1 MRNIKNFRV
10 FEGEEVKDKTI
21 YVLIGP
27 PSVGKSTWIKTKFG
41 EIQPF
46 VINRDDIVEKVAE
59 EYGWTYDDLFSLPI
73 KDIEKEGDKN
83 EKYGTVIKSP
93 AYMTWAPLSYDKVLE
108 ANGKIQDIFNKRIA
122 EGKGK
127 ENIVVDMTNMNSGSR
142 KGALKV
148 IEGVEGEYHKV
159 AVVFNF
165 KGAEEI
171 IKKMAAK
178 RSEEMKA
185 KGKSKTIP
193 PAAFDRMFTSY
204 DLQDDKGI
212 PFDEEKIK
220 DVLSKEGFDEVVSV
234 DNTAEL
240 KRVIDESEKSV
251 AENKNN
257 MKYLK
262 LFESFVN
269 EELNPE
275 TYKRA
280 AAGIRERDKKDLEQR
295 KKLGLLP
302 EYEEDFLLDKDGN
315 LIKDEKGN
323 PIRKAD
329 ASAKN
334 LEDHAKEIEARIK
347 AEQGAKSEQEPQIEI
362 PEELEVLRVEIG
374 KTTTPNQIIELWNDC
389 VLPDNM
395 NDDSELVKFRDGFF
409 YNKRGEK
416 FPTDSI
422 LDEINYSLSDEQ

>member
-1 MRNIKNFRV
+1 MKNIKNFRI
-10 FEGEEVKDKTI
+10 FEGEEVKNKTI

-73 KDIEKEGDKN
+73 KDVEKEGDKN

-212 PFDEEKIK
+212 PFDEGKIK

-240 KRVIDESEKSV
+240 KRVIDESEKAV

-257 MKYLK
+257 MKYIKTFENFNSIDPNLVKSLK
-262 LFESFVN
+262 TIVTSFKTEMLGSTVHLSEEFGEGYELKDLAEYCGDEKIASILNRVAKISLEECEGSAVNILEIVN
-269 EELNPE
+269 EEDCD
-275 TYKRA
+275 YIA
-280 AAGIRERDKKDLEQR
+280 QF
-295 KKLGLLP
+295 LGLQPLN
-302 EYEEDFLLDKDGN
+302 YEELWTQEEEKTWYSDYGHYFDK
-315 LIKDEKGN
+315 
-323 PIRKAD
+323 
-329 ASAKN
+329 
-334 LEDHAKEIEARIK
+334 
-347 AEQGAKSEQEPQIEI
+347 
-362 PEELEVLRVEIG
+362 
-374 KTTTPNQIIELWNDC
+374 
-389 VLPDNM
+389 
-395 NDDSELVKFRDGFF
+395 
-409 YNKRGEK
+409 
-416 FPTDSI
+416 
-422 LDEINYSLSDEQ
+422 

>member
-1 MRNIKNFRV
+1 MKNIKNFRI
-10 FEGEEVKDKTI
+10 FEGEEVKNKTI

-73 KDIEKEGDKN
+73 KDVEKEGDKN

-212 PFDEEKIK
+212 PFDEGKIK

-240 KRVIDESEKSV
+240 KRVIDESEKAV

-257 MKYLK
+257 MKYIKTFENFNSLDPNLVKSLK
-262 LFESFVN
+262 TIVTSFKTEMLGSTVHLSEEFGEGYELKDLAEYCGDEKIASILNRVAKISLEECEGSAVN
-269 EELNPE
+269 ILEIVDEEDCDYIAQFLGLQPLNYEELWTQE
-275 TYKRA
+275 EEKTWYSDY
-280 AAGIRERDKKDLEQR
+280 GHYFDK
-295 KKLGLLP
+295 
-302 EYEEDFLLDKDGN
+302 
-315 LIKDEKGN
+315 
-323 PIRKAD
+323 
-329 ASAKN
+329 
-334 LEDHAKEIEARIK
+334 
-347 AEQGAKSEQEPQIEI
+347 
-362 PEELEVLRVEIG
+362 
-374 KTTTPNQIIELWNDC
+374 
-389 VLPDNM
+389 
-395 NDDSELVKFRDGFF
+395 
-409 YNKRGEK
+409 
-416 FPTDSI
+416 
-422 LDEINYSLSDEQ
+422 